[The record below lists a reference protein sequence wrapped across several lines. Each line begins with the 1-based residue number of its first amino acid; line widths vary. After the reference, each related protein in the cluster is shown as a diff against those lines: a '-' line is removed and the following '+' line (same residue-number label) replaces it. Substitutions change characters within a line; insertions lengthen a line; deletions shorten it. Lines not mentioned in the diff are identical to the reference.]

1 MTALLYIIKKP
12 YIQDLFYIYIYI
24 ITYYVLYLIINI
36 ILMFSLLFLY
46 INCKEYKYNKF

>member
-12 YIQDLFYIYIYI
+12 YIQDLLYIYI